1 MRYWSAVDILKQL
14 SMELA
19 IKVQNTVVNVDNPQG
34 MQLLAALN
42 SAGNE
47 LVLYYPWEQFAKQWE
62 FPLVAD
68 QDEYPLP
75 SDWRYFR
82 DQSQWDRTNH
92 WPLLGPKSAAEWAF
106 LKGGI
111 VASFP
116 RMRYRVKNDKLCFFP
131 KPGTD
136 NAYQMAME
144 YIGSNWVQNTD
155 SADQTPNADMITK
168 DGDIPWFDP
177 WILIKFTKLKFYQL
191 KGFDTSGVQGDFM
204 RVFEALKGKD
214 TGAPVLSMNVQKS
227 PYFIGIQSIPDGNWT
242 V

>member
-19 IKVQNTVVNVDNPQG
+19 IKIQNTVVNVDNPQG

-47 LVLYYPWEQFAKQWE
+47 LVLYYPWEQLAQQWE
-62 FPLVAD
+62 FPLVAG

-75 SDWRYFR
+75 ADWRYFR

-116 RMRYRVKNDKLCFFP
+116 RMRYRVKNDNLCFFP
-131 KPGTD
+131 KPESTSQ
-136 NAYQMAME
+136 YSMAME
-144 YIGSNWVQNTD
+144 YIKSYWVQNTD
-155 SADQTPNADMITK
+155 STDQKPNADMIK
-168 DGDIPWFDP
+168 NDGDIPWFDP
-177 WILIKFTKLKFYQL
+177 WLLIKFTKLKFYQL

-214 TGAPVLSMNVQKS
+214 TGAPVLSLNVQKS
-227 PYFIGIQSIPDGNWT
+227 PYFIGIQSIPDGSWT

>member
-1 MRYWSAVDILKQL
+1 
-14 SMELA
+14 
-19 IKVQNTVVNVDNPQG
+19 
-34 MQLLAALN
+34 LAALN

-47 LVLYYPWEQFAKQWE
+47 LLLYYPWEQLAKQWE
-62 FPLVAD
+62 FTLIPD

-75 SDWRYFR
+75 GDWRYFR

-131 KPGTD
+131 KPQST
-136 NAYQMAME
+136 NQYNMAME
-144 YIGSNWVQNTD
+144 YMRSNWVFTSGD
-155 SADQTPNADMITK
+155 TTEPTADMIK
-168 DGDIPWFDP
+168 LDGDTPWFDP

-191 KGFDTSGVQGDFM
+191 KGFDTAGVQGDFM

-214 TGAPVLSMNVQKS
+214 TGAPVLSLIAQKS
-227 PYFIGIQSIPDGNWT
+227 PYFIGIQSIPDGSWST
-242 V
+242 